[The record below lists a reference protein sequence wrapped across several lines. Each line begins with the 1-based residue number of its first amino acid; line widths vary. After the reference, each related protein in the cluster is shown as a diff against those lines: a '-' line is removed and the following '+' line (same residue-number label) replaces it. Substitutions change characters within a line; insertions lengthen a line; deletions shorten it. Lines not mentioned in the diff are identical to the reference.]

1 MTAYRRE
8 ASLQYIGSALVSLT
22 SRTTFCQTILSY
34 KSSWSAF
41 IIEIDI
47 KPNLLTLSAV
57 FSSEASREILKH
69 DLALTEGAIQ
79 KSNLSHLL
87 SCNYEG
93 AQSLQRIDSS
103 PALFVFT
110 NSYHFS
116 KFSFNCQ

>member
-1 MTAYRRE
+1 MRS
-8 ASLQYIGSALVSLT
+8 SLQKKIFLN
-22 SRTTFCQTILSY
+22 TTFPTMQISVKNIEIFNLH
-34 KSSWSAF
+34 F

-103 PALFVFT
+103 GALFVLT
-110 NSYHFS
+110 NSYHFG